1 MTQVL
6 TSPLFFG
13 LFSAAKAQADLGAAL
28 EILNNYLNDKTY
40 MINDQITLADITI
53 ACTLLYPFKLV
64 CDKTF
69 IKPYGNVVRWF
80 MTCVNQP
87 EFAAVV
93 GKVEMCKKSLAA
105 PAKKGGAKKEKKAA
119 AEPVDAAPVPPPKVE
134 HPYKIMDREAP
145 SKFNMD
151 AWKKK
156 YSNAKSYDDAFDYF
170 WHRANHRVT
179 FLWRFH
185 KAHHTDT
192 QMDVSTA
199 LRFHPG
205 ELLLSTLAKAT
216 WVVIWGPSTIA
227 WFVFEVLVSW
237 CAQAHH
243 ANWDLPD
250 SFERMLR
257 RVWVTPRFHASHHL
271 VDRRYGDRNFST
283 LLSIWDPCFGTAAN
297 PLDRAQMANLNL
309 GLPDAR
315 AQTASFKHWLI
326 EPGSRNNLALSQQPA
341 IEAGH

>member
-1 MTQVL
+1 MNLDLDTGRLVVFL
-6 TSPLFFG
+6 TGFGFFLGLESLLPARPLEDRKHRRLLLHG
-13 LFSAAKAQADLGAAL
+13 IMASM
-28 EILNNYLNDKTY
+28 N
-40 MINDQITLADITI
+40 
-53 ACTLLYPFKLV
+53 TLLVRTLTFVPMLTWLV
-64 CDKTF
+64 YVEQQGWGIARWLGLSGWLEF
-69 IKPYGNVVRWF
+69 IISVIV
-80 MTCVNQP
+80 
-87 EFAAVV
+87 
-93 GKVEMCKKSLAA
+93 L
-105 PAKKGGAKKEKKAA
+105 
-119 AEPVDAAPVPPPKVE
+119 
-134 HPYKIMDREAP
+134 
-145 SKFNMD
+145 
-151 AWKKK
+151 
-156 YSNAKSYDDAFDYF
+156 DAFDYF

-297 PLDRAQMANLNL
+297 PLDRAQMANLDL

-341 IEAGH
+341 IEEGH